1 MFMET
6 KRIYLATP
14 YSHRDEKVRTQRF
27 MAVSERANSLMQ
39 LGHLVYSPITHGHIL
54 GAFGNLPG
62 DFDFWE
68 AHCLSFLRHW
78 AQELHVLAL
87 PGWQQSRGVLAEMA
101 EAGRLGL
108 PVWHL
113 K

>member
-1 MFMET
+1 MQS
-6 KRIYLATP
+6 KRIYLAAP
-14 YSHRDEKVRTQRF
+14 YSHPDEDVRAMRF
-27 MAVSERANSLMQ
+27 YAVSRRASLIMRR
-39 LGHLVYSPITHGHIL
+39 GDLVFSPITHGHIL
-54 GAFGNLPG
+54 GAFGGLPG

-87 PGWQQSRGVLAEMA
+87 SGWQESRGVLAEMA